1 MAGGTHLELEERERL
16 AALKAEGLSLRA
28 IARQLGRAAS
38 TISRELRR
46 NALPKGGYRPVH
58 AEGCYL
64 ERRQRP
70 AVLERDER
78 LGRFVRERLLEG
90 WTPEQI
96 AGWLQRGEERGLRP
110 VSLETIYAFIHRPGQ
125 KGEKLWKLLPRGRA
139 RRGRR
144 RARPPR
150 STIAGRRSIHDRPAD
165 VQERKEAGHWEG
177 DLLICRRTRP
187 VLVLKERK
195 TRFVLAARLAG
206 KSAAETVAV
215 MMAGFRRLRPRPR
228 AAITL
233 RNRTPVAP
241 PRLVPSPLAMT
252 TWICD
257 AYASWQK
264 GAVENANGRLRR
276 DLPRDLD
283 LDTLTDAELQEI
295 VLSHNLTPRKCLGFL
310 TPLQAL
316 LKELGRDVQIRFA

>member
-1 MAGGTHLELEERERL
+1 
-16 AALKAEGLSLRA
+16 
-28 IARQLGRAAS
+28 
-38 TISRELRR
+38 
-46 NALPKGGYRPVH
+46 V
-58 AEGCYL
+58 
-64 ERRQRP
+64 
-70 AVLERDER
+70 
-78 LGRFVRERLLEG
+78 EG

-96 AGWLQRGEERGLRP
+96 AGWLKRGEERGLRT
-110 VSLETIYAFIHRPGQ
+110 VSTETIYAFVHRPGQ

-139 RRGRR
+139 KRGRR
-144 RARPPR
+144 RARQPR
-150 STIAGRRSIHDRPAD
+150 SVIAGRRSIHDRPEA

-215 MMAGFRRLRPRPR
+215 MMAVFRRLD
-228 AAITL
+228 
-233 RNRTPVAP
+233 
-241 PRLVPSPLAMT
+241 PRLRASITFDNDTAFARHGLLASACAMT
-252 TWICD
+252 TLDQLRCSSHD

-283 LDTLTDAELQEI
+283 LDALSDAELQEI

-316 LKELGRDVQIRFA
+316 LGELGRDVQIRFA